1 MSEFDDRPF
10 TCEDAEPRLQDFVD
24 GHLAAAEERRMRAHL
39 ASCQGCRR
47 EERELRQLLTRVAEL
62 PRRIE
67 PPRDLWPGVAERL
80 GERPAGPAELGEEGH
95 AHAARTLAGPWTRW
109 TPRQWLLQ
117 AAAAIVFMVA
127 GAGLSQ
133 LLSAPAP
140 ESQAAAPGDE
150 SPAAVEASLK
160 LDAVEAEYLRAKD
173 ALWLLVYS
181 RREEIP
187 PVKLEIVQR
196 NLEIIDGAIQEIREA
211 LAQDPGNLRLEHYL
225 LAQHRRSI
233 ELLQSLAE
241 TGPSERASSATAHS

>member
-1 MSEFDDRPF
+1 MSEFDDRLF

-24 GHLAAAEERRMRAHL
+24 GHLGAVEERRMRAHL
-39 ASCQGCRR
+39 AGCQGCRR

-67 PPRDLWPGVAERL
+67 PPHDLWPGVAERL
-80 GERPAGPAELGEEGH
+80 GERPAGPAELGD
-95 AHAARTLAGPWTRW
+95 ASRMHAARTLAGPWTRW

-117 AAAAIVFMVA
+117 AAAAVVFMVA

-133 LLSAPAP
+133 LLSSPTP
-140 ESQAAAPGDE
+140 ESQTSARGE
-150 SPAAVEASLK
+150 GSPAAVAASLE

-181 RREEIP
+181 RREEVP

-196 NLEIIDGAIQEIREA
+196 NLEIIDGAIRELREA
-211 LAQDPGNLRLEHYL
+211 LAEDPGNLRLEHHL

-233 ELLQSLAE
+233 ELLQRLAE
-241 TGPSERASSATAHS
+241 TSPAWRASSAAAHG